1 MHLTSNRT
9 MHNVLETIDEEED
22 QVCLK
27 DSIALIHEPIHE
39 ARQDSKSNNMNSE
52 NLMIYRGPHYCNLH

>member
-1 MHLTSNRT
+1 MNQRSNYLHLTSNRT

-39 ARQDSKSNNMNSE
+39 ARQDS
-52 NLMIYRGPHYCNLH
+52 

>member
-1 MHLTSNRT
+1 

-39 ARQDSKSNNMNSE
+39 ARQDS
-52 NLMIYRGPHYCNLH
+52 